1 MRILCPTS
9 PDRRVTITMDIHTN
23 NYRIAP
29 LDDKQEVLQL
39 LKQAEATIAEMTGRD
54 VTLIAY
60 ERNDDAEQSNPT

>member
-1 MRILCPTS
+1 
-9 PDRRVTITMDIHTN
+9 MDIHTN